1 MNDYTWPSVYFA
13 YFFFAICLALAV
25 FFFFRSRK
33 DGYWSK
39 ESEKIK
45 YQVFDGTDVGQAGSL
60 RPSGTRPSDTRTTP
74 DLQESPQ

>member
-13 YFFFAICLALAV
+13 YFFFTICLVLAL

-39 ESEKIK
+39 ESEAIR
-45 YQVFDGTDVGQAGSL
+45 YHVFEDERTDQ
-60 RPSGTRPSDTRTTP
+60 
-74 DLQESPQ
+74 QEVTHGDR